1 MTVEDS
7 ETIVQDEEEELG
19 LPVPVSFHLTLED
32 RIDETF
38 VQLDNIAQE
47 TKALDEEFEQTLY
60 KRLSRVYVLYYYWM
74 NSPDLE
80 KFEGALDE
88 YLENKF
94 IPFNSA
100 TSVALKFTKIFLGET
115 KINKASKYANHIE
128 KACNKGVSPK
138 DYPGWLDEY
147 GIELTSRKKPVLKGA
162 KKVAKNKKHDFL
174 RAVNLIYTWLELRES
189 SPLYKSEADTKVL
202 NATSFQSVSDPARTH
217 YEITISKRYNDLKN
231 KDKCSIDTLW
241 VLPRLPSLEQLLIH
255 HLAHALLHNLDELEA
270 LVAEAD
276 FGEFNTEVEDLL
288 EEHEFQQFWWVG
300 QENQL
305 RAKVSDAQLNGEDV
319 GAVYA
324 SYKPV
329 PPKRNKGE

>member
-1 MTVEDS
+1 VDEDL
-7 ETIVQDEEEELG
+7 EAVVPEGDEELE
-19 LPVPVSFHLTLED
+19 LPVQVPVYLTLED
-32 RIDETF
+32 RIDVTF
-38 VQLDNIAQE
+38 AQLDKIAQE
-47 TKALDEEFEQTLY
+47 TKVLDEEFEQTLY

-88 YLENKF
+88 YLENKW

-115 KINKASKYANHIE
+115 KIQKASKYANHIE
-128 KACNKGVSPK
+128 AACNKDVTPEE
-138 DYPGWLDEY
+138 YPGWLNEN
-147 GIELTSRKKPVLKGA
+147 GIEITSRKKSVLKGA
-162 KKVAKNKKHDFL
+162 KKVPKKNKSDYM

-189 SPLYKSEADTKVL
+189 SPLYSSEADTKVL
-202 NATSFQSVSDPARTH
+202 NTTSFQSVSDPARTH

-241 VLPRLPSLEQLLIH
+241 VLPRLPNLEQLLIH
-255 HLAHALLHNLDELEA
+255 HLAHGLMHHLDELEA
-270 LVAEAD
+270 LVAAANFE
-276 FGEFNTEVEDLL
+276 EFNAEIEDLI
-288 EEHEFQQFWWVG
+288 EDDAFKQFWWVG

-305 RAKVSDAQLNGEDV
+305 RAKVGDAQLKDEDV

-324 SYKPV
+324 NYKPV